1 MRVEDIEYVI
11 AIAQAGAIGRA
22 AQQLGIS
29 QPALSKALTRI
40 EADLKTRLFERQARG
55 VRLSDEGRV
64 FLEHARRVVMHAADA
79 RHALRDLRQGSSGVV
94 RLGVGTG
101 VPSELITDACADA
114 ARQGQI
120 RFVISAGMTDSLLEA
135 LRSGDLDII
144 LSGIPQPHDED
155 LRWTALW
162 PDPMVPY
169 VPRTHPLAGPR
180 AAWTLPVLAKQA
192 WVLPTR
198 GTIARARFEN
208 AFTAQGLAAP
218 VPLVESRASGKE
230 VDLALALNAV
240 VLMPL
245 SLARD
250 ARVASAFECIHAL
263 SALRLE
269 RTIALLCRRTAHQS
283 PVVERFM
290 ARVVAAKPRWF
301 SHSRRSRSVEVTPGS
316 IP

>member
-1 MRVEDIEYVI
+1 MHIEDIEYVI
-11 AIAQAGAIGRA
+11 AIAKAGAIGRA
-22 AQQLGIS
+22 AQHLGIS
-29 QPALSKALTRI
+29 QPALSKALARI
-40 EADLKTRLFERQARG
+40 EADLKTRLFEREARG

-64 FLEHARRVVMHAADA
+64 FLEHAKRVVMHAADA
-79 RHALRDLRQGSSGVV
+79 RHALRDLRQGTSGVV

-114 ARQGQI
+114 ARQGQV

-135 LRSGDLDII
+135 LRSGELDVI
-144 LSGIPQPHDED
+144 LSGIPQPADED

-169 VPRTHPLAGPR
+169 VPRTHPLAGSR
-180 AAWTLPVLAKQA
+180 TAWTLAAFAEQA

-208 AFTAQGLAAP
+208 AFIAQGLEAP

-230 VDLALALNAV
+230 VDLALALGAV

-245 SLARD
+245 SLASD
-250 ARVASAFECIHAL
+250 PRVAAAFDCIHTL
-263 SALRLE
+263 PALRLE
-269 RTIALLCRRTAHQS
+269 RTIALLCRCKAHQS

-290 ARVVAAKPRWF
+290 ARLVARKPRWL
-301 SHSRRSRSVEVTPGS
+301 HHGRRGRSTEAAGRNPS
-316 IP
+316 